1 MEMTTVEL
9 KIPCQVEYI
18 GVARLV
24 ILGVAS
30 RTLFSYDEI
39 EDMRLAVGEACTS
52 AIDRAASSGKPDSE
66 ITLSCRMGD
75 DRLVIQVSDNIPLA
89 AGAEPAPATADAGTE
104 AGAEEDQGIGALLM
118 EILVDE
124 IQQDTRTGPG
134 TSITMTKY
142 IGR

>member
-1 MEMTTVEL
+1 MESATVVL

-30 RTLFSYDEI
+30 RKPFSYDEV
-39 EDMRLAVGEACTS
+39 EDLRLAVGEACTT
-52 AIDRAASSGKPDSE
+52 AIDRAQATNRLESE
-66 ITLSCRMGD
+66 ITISCCMEDNKLTINVTD
-75 DRLVIQVSDNIPLA
+75 DVPVPKAVTAS
-89 AGAEPAPATADAGTE
+89 APAATAEGSD
-104 AGAEEDQGIGALLM
+104 DQGIGALLM

-124 IQQDTRTGPG
+124 IHQEVNADTG

-142 IGR
+142 VGR